1 MLSKRTIIGMI
12 VGAVI
17 IGIGAVSLVG
27 HFGTTTINE
36 NYVLDVGASTVYTIP
51 APKDTAQSMMLVGD
65 AFSVKLE
72 SPSDGL
78 QIPETSYKEELE
90 LKWTHA
96 EDGDT
101 RIYIQNTGNEELTIT
116 GTLIRSFDPIWLTY
130 DFMVMISGV
139 VIIGFS
145 MGFTLR
151 RPKGF

>member
-12 VGAVI
+12 VGAAI
-17 IGIGAVSLVG
+17 IGIGVASLVG
-27 HFGTTTINE
+27 HIGTTTINE
-36 NYVLDVGASTVYTIP
+36 NYILTEGSSTVYTIP
-51 APKDTAQSMMLVGD
+51 APKDTTQSMTLVGD
-65 AFSVKLE
+65 TFNVKLE

-90 LKWTHA
+90 LEWTHT

-101 RIYIQNTGNEELTIT
+101 KIYIQNTGNQELTIT

-151 RPKGF
+151 KPKGF

>member
-1 MLSKRTIIGMI
+1 MLSRRTIIGMI
-12 VGAVI
+12 VGSVI

-27 HFGTTTINE
+27 HIGTTTINE
-36 NYVLDVGASTVYTIP
+36 NYVLNVGSSTVYTIP
-51 APKDTAQSMMLVGD
+51 APKDTNQFMMLVGD
-65 AFSVKLE
+65 SFNVKLE

-90 LKWTHA
+90 LKWTHS